1 MAHCILVT
9 NHQKSQNYDQ
19 AFVRN
24 KSPKFTILGSR
35 VLGPLMGEDLISSEV
50 QQLFEVFIVQCA
62 LIVATRTTVF
72 TVALLL
78 VG

>member
-1 MAHCILVT
+1 
-9 NHQKSQNYDQ
+9 
-19 AFVRN
+19 
-24 KSPKFTILGSR
+24 
-35 VLGPLMGEDLISSEV
+35 MGEDLISSEV

-78 VG
+78 LGRLGLVFIPMYGSMKLAFLKF